1 MSAFRPVQLVLSSEV
16 EDTLVVG
23 RKGDGGVGADE
34 ADLGVAAGVVVIAAV
49 GRVDDY
55 AAEHGVLDVICVGS
69 PLNNIR
75 CAGDE
80 SAHAPC
86 AMTQSRANNRNSFLC
101 MLFFLLLNN
110 IVYYLFS
117 V

>member
-1 MSAFRPVQLVLSSEV
+1 MSAFGPVQLVLNSEV

-86 AMTQSRANNRNSFLC
+86 AWRRAGRTIEIV
-101 MLFFLLLNN
+101 FFACCFF
-110 IVYYLFS
+110 V
-117 V
+117 VE